1 MRNKETAITGK
12 WAKLRKEIEKMES
25 AATTTIA
32 KLSPAQV
39 EQLDPYRFLAVLG
52 KRVIHPGGR
61 RSTKEL
67 FQRADFATGQS
78 VIDVG
83 CGVGTSAIEIAR
95 RYGAH
100 VTAADISPLML
111 AHARANVQK
120 AGVEGKV
127 EVVRADLQH
136 LPYSDNSFDRVLAE
150 AVTMYVDRSKAAR
163 ELTRVCKP
171 GGRVLITEYVWRKP
185 PTTEARQAIC
195 PNIKFDTLEDWVRIY
210 QEAGLQ
216 DLQVT
221 SGPFETISPRG
232 FLADEGI
239 GNTLAIVGRTL
250 SRVTYANKMAELL
263 PRTNRAVPYL
273 GYVAISAVKPF

>member
-1 MRNKETAITGK
+1 MEVMKMGTVATAI
-12 WAKLRKEIEKMES
+12 KL
-25 AATTTIA
+25 T
-32 KLSPAQV
+32 PAQV
-39 EQLDPYRFLAVLG
+39 EKLDPYRLLAVLG

-61 RSTKEL
+61 RSTQEL
-67 FQRADFATGQS
+67 FQRADFAPGQS

-120 AGVEGKV
+120 AGVERKV
-127 EVVRADLQH
+127 EVIRADIRD
-136 LPYSDNSFDRVLAE
+136 LPYPDNSFDRVLAE

-163 ELTRVCKP
+163 ELARVCKP
-171 GGRVLITEYVWRKP
+171 GRRVLVTEYVWRKP
-185 PTTEARQAIC
+185 PTTEARQAVC
-195 PNIKFDTLEDWVRIY
+195 PTLRFDTLEDWVRIY
-210 QEAGLQ
+210 REAGLQ

-232 FLADEGI
+232 FLADEGV
-239 GNTLAIVGRTL
+239 GNTLAFIGRTL
-250 SRVTYANKMAELL
+250 SRLSYAKQIARLL

-273 GYVAISAVKPF
+273 GYVAISAVKPL

>member
-1 MRNKETAITGK
+1 
-12 WAKLRKEIEKMES
+12 MES
-25 AATTTIA
+25 AATIA

-52 KRVIHPGGR
+52 KRVIRPGGR
-61 RSTKEL
+61 RSTQEL
-67 FQRADFATGQS
+67 FRRADFGPDQS

-111 AHARANVQK
+111 AHARANVKK
-120 AGVEGKV
+120 ARVEGKV
-127 EVVRADLQH
+127 EVVRADLRH
-136 LPYSDNSFDRVLAE
+136 LPYPENSFDRVLAE
-150 AVTMYVDRSKAAR
+150 AVSMYVDRSKAAR
-163 ELTRVCKP
+163 ELTRVCKT

-185 PTTEARQAIC
+185 PTTEARQAVC
-195 PNIKFDTLEDWVRIY
+195 PNLKFDTLEDWVRIY

-221 SGPFETISPRG
+221 SGPSETISPRG

-239 GNTLAIVGRTL
+239 GNALGVIGRAL
-250 SRVTYANKMAELL
+250 SRLTCVKKIAELL

-273 GYVAISAVKPF
+273 GYVAISAVKPL

>member
-1 MRNKETAITGK
+1 
-12 WAKLRKEIEKMES
+12 MES
-25 AATTTIA
+25 AATIA
-32 KLSPAQV
+32 KLSSAQV

-61 RSTKEL
+61 RSTREL
-67 FQRADFATGQS
+67 FQRADFAPDQS

-111 AHARANVQK
+111 AHARENVKK
-120 AGVEGKV
+120 ARVEGKV

-136 LPYSDNSFDRVLAE
+136 LPYPDNSFDRVLAE
-150 AVTMYVDRSKAAR
+150 AVSMYVDRSKAAR
-163 ELTRVCKP
+163 ELARVCKA

-185 PTTEARQAIC
+185 PTAEARQAVC
-195 PNIKFDTLEDWVRIY
+195 PNLKFDTLEDWVRIY
-210 QEAGLQ
+210 QEVGLQ

-239 GNTLAIVGRTL
+239 GNALAIVGRTL
-250 SRVTYANKMAELL
+250 SRLTYATKMAELL

-273 GYVAISAVKPF
+273 GYVAISSVKPF

>member
-1 MRNKETAITGK
+1 
-12 WAKLRKEIEKMES
+12 MES
-25 AATTTIA
+25 AVTTTIA

-61 RSTKEL
+61 RSTLEL
-67 FQRADFATGQS
+67 FQRADFAPGQS

-100 VTAADISPLML
+100 VIAADISPFML
-111 AHARANVQK
+111 AHARANVTK
-120 AGVEGKV
+120 AGVEDKV
-127 EVVRADLQH
+127 DVVRADLQH
-136 LPYSDNSFDRVLAE
+136 LPYPDNSFDRVLAE
-150 AVTMYVDRSKAAR
+150 AVSMYVDRPKAAV
-163 ELTRVCKP
+163 ELTRVCKA

-185 PTTEARQAIC
+185 PTIEARQAIC
-195 PNIKFDTLEDWVRIY
+195 PNIKFDTLEDWVTIY
-210 QEAGLQ
+210 GEVGLQ

-239 GNTLAIVGRTL
+239 GNALALIGRTL
-250 SRVTYANKMAELL
+250 SRLTYAKKMAELL

-273 GYVAISAVKPF
+273 GYVAISAVKPV

>member
-1 MRNKETAITGK
+1 
-12 WAKLRKEIEKMES
+12 MES
-25 AATTTIA
+25 AAPTTIA
-32 KLSPAQV
+32 KLTPAQV

-61 RSTKEL
+61 RSTREL
-67 FQRADFATGQS
+67 FQRAAFAPGQS

-83 CGVGTSAIEIAR
+83 CGVGTTAIEIAQ

-111 AHARANVQK
+111 EHARANITK
-120 AGVEGKV
+120 AGLEGKV

-136 LPYSDNSFDRVLAE
+136 LPYPDNRFDRVLEE
-150 AVTMYVDRSKAAR
+150 AVTMYVDRPKAAV
-163 ELTRVCKP
+163 ELMRVCKP

-210 QEAGLQ
+210 RETGLQ
-216 DLQVT
+216 DLKVT

-239 GNTLAIVGRTL
+239 GNALAIAGRSL
-250 SRVTYANKMAELL
+250 SRLTYTKKLAELL

>member
-1 MRNKETAITGK
+1 
-12 WAKLRKEIEKMES
+12 MES
-25 AATTTIA
+25 TTATTIA

-39 EQLDPYRFLAVLG
+39 EQLDPYRLLAVLG

-61 RSTKEL
+61 RSTQEL
-67 FQRADFATGQS
+67 FQRADFAPGQE
-78 VIDVG
+78 VLDVG

-100 VTAADISPLML
+100 VIAADISPLML
-111 AHARANVQK
+111 ERAQANVQK
-120 AGVEGKV
+120 ARLEDIV
-127 EVVRADLQH
+127 EVMHADIRE

-185 PTTEARQAIC
+185 PTTEARQAVC
-195 PNIKFDTLEDWVRIY
+195 PNIKFDTLEDWVRKY
-210 QEAGLQ
+210 EEAGLQ

-221 SGPFETISPRG
+221 SGPFEMIKPRG
-232 FLADEGI
+232 FLADEGV
-239 GNTLAIVGRTL
+239 GNTLAFVGRTL
-250 SRVTYANKMAELL
+250 SRLTYAKMIAELL

-273 GYVAISAVKPF
+273 GYVAISAVKPA

>member
-1 MRNKETAITGK
+1 M
-12 WAKLRKEIEKMES
+12 EKMES
-25 AATTTIA
+25 MATIA

-39 EQLDPYRFLAVLG
+39 EELDPYRLLAVLG

-61 RSTKEL
+61 RSTEEL
-67 FQRADFATGQS
+67 FQRADFAPGQS

-100 VTAADISPLML
+100 VIAADISPLML

-127 EVVRADLQH
+127 EAVRADILH
-136 LPYSDNSFDRVLAE
+136 LPYPDNSFDRVLAE
-150 AVTMYVDRSKAAR
+150 AVSMYVDRSKAAK

-185 PTTEARQAIC
+185 PTTEARQAVC
-195 PNIKFDTLEDWVRIY
+195 PNLSFDTQEDWVRIY

-216 DLQVT
+216 DLKVT
-221 SGPFETISPRG
+221 SGPFEMIKPRG
-232 FLADEGI
+232 FVADEGV
-239 GNTLAIVGRTL
+239 GNTLAIVGRSL
-250 SRVTYANKMAELL
+250 SRLTYTRMLAEML

-273 GYVAISAVKPF
+273 GYAAISAVKPC